1 VVLPCCRG
9 WKVRWWC
16 YLSGHLLGLLLQL
29 LDDLIAG
36 AAVVAPRRR
45 AVLLPLLQADPAE
58 VVFALQGR
66 GGRDARSRVNSASK
80 ATASDEIFRRI
91 PECLKKKK

>member
-45 AVLLPLLQADPAE
+45 AVLLPLLQTDPAE
-58 VVFALQGR
+58 VILALQRERERKIEKEGVEEMKR
-66 GGRDARSRVNSASK
+66 
-80 ATASDEIFRRI
+80 E
-91 PECLKKKK
+91 